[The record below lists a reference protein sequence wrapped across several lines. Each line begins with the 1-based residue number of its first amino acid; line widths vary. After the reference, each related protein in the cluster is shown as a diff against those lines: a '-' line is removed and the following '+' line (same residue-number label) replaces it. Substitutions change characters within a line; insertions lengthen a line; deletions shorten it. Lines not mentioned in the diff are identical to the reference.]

1 MLTPYE
7 VIVKTALP
15 AVRGLLAEKLTKK
28 YGLKQKEIASLLHVT
43 QAAVSYYLTKSRGKY
58 VDHLRD
64 TEINNM
70 VDKLSETI
78 IKEKPN
84 PEELAKHINKIII
97 EVIRKGY
104 LCDYHMLLED
114 IGEKEECKLCETI
127 LEYWDTEHR

>member
-15 AVRGLLAEKLTKK
+15 AVRGLLAERLTKK
-28 YGLKQKEIASLLHVT
+28 YRLKQKEIASLLHVT

-64 TEINNM
+64 TEISSM
-70 VDKLSETI
+70 VDELSDVIVQTR
-78 IKEKPN
+78 PD
-84 PEELAKHINKIII
+84 PEELAREINRIII
-97 EVIRKGY
+97 EVVRKGY

-114 IGEKEECKLCETI
+114 IGDKEECKLCETI
-127 LEYWDTEHR
+127 LEYWDTEH

>member
-15 AVRGLLAEKLTKK
+15 AVRVLLAEKLTKK

-64 TEINNM
+64 TEISEM
-70 VDKLSETI
+70 VERLSDI
-78 IKEKPN
+78 IVTEKPN
-84 PEELAKHINKIII
+84 PEELAKSINRVII
-97 EVIRKGY
+97 EVVRKGY
-104 LCDYHMLLED
+104 LCDYHMLLEN
-114 IGEKEECKLCETI
+114 IGEKEECKLCDTI
-127 LEYWDTEHR
+127 LKYWDAEY

>member
-15 AVRGLLAEKLTKK
+15 AVRGLLAERLTKK

-64 TEINNM
+64 TEISSM
-70 VDKLSETI
+70 VDELSDVIVQTR
-78 IKEKPN
+78 PD
-84 PEELAKHINKIII
+84 PEELAREINRIII
-97 EVIRKGY
+97 EVVRKGY

-114 IGEKEECKLCETI
+114 IGDKEECKLCETI
-127 LEYWDTEHR
+127 LEYWDTEH

>member
-64 TEINNM
+64 TEISEM
-70 VDKLSETI
+70 VEKLSDLIVKKRPT
-78 IKEKPN
+78 
-84 PEELAKHINKIII
+84 PEELAKEINKIII
-97 EVIRKGY
+97 EVVRKGY

-114 IGEKEECKLCETI
+114 IGEREECKLCETI
-127 LEYWDTEHR
+127 LEYWNTEDR